1 MKSNS
6 LGGILGISL
15 LALSLGF
22 GGSAARADDADTSP
36 LQNIGSEPMASMI
49 QGFEERIAGLEE
61 TVRTLSGISEHV
73 TTKELCVADDTG
85 AQTCVSKA
93 QLDALLKLKM
103 QLGQATFSPPAEQPS
118 VAALE
123 PPAIETPAADTTAP
137 AVETAAP
144 PAIGTVAAIVAEV
157 IVTASVAA
165 PGEDQKSDE
174 LITGSVASSAIEE
187 KPNAER
193 IE

>member
-1 MKSNS
+1 MRAVGSRRSRQRAFATSKLNNLGARGFQAVDGCLVVAPLVHKKQWSTKMKSNS

-137 AVETAAP
+137 AVETAA
-144 PAIGTVAAIVAEV
+144 
-157 IVTASVAA
+157 
-165 PGEDQKSDE
+165 
-174 LITGSVASSAIEE
+174 
-187 KPNAER
+187 
-193 IE
+193 